1 MIKNYLKLVLIR
13 LKVFLTR
20 QPEQIEVRNGTDT
33 AEILAEYAEEIV
45 ALRKELR
52 RKDSE
57 MVRTIKELGGVLDAQ
72 KTKAAI
78 QMDILSGT
86 IEHLT
91 QALAHTSVHFKTIER
106 KKKEASPA

>member
-1 MIKNYLKLVLIR
+1 MIKNCLSLLLRR

-20 QPEQIEVRNGTDT
+20 QPEQVEVCNGTNT
-33 AEILAEYAEEIV
+33 AEVISELEEEIID
-45 ALRKELR
+45 LRRQLR

-57 MVRTIKELGGVLDAQ
+57 LVRTIKEFGSVLDAQ
-72 KTKAAI
+72 KTKEAI

-91 QALAHTSVHFKTIER
+91 QALSHTSVHFKTVER
-106 KKKEASPA
+106 KKKALPT

>member
-1 MIKNYLKLVLIR
+1 MIKNCLSLMLRR
-13 LKVFLTR
+13 LKVFLIR
-20 QPEQIEVRNGTDT
+20 QPEQVEVRNGTNI
-33 AEILAEYAEEIV
+33 AEVISELEEEIID
-45 ALRKELR
+45 LRRELR

-57 MVRTIKELGGVLDAQ
+57 LVRTIKELGSVFDAQ

-78 QMDILSGT
+78 QMDVLSGT

-106 KKKEASPA
+106 KKKEASPT